1 MTALKDLAATAVGRG
16 RGRRKII
23 EALDAALAAEELP
36 PAAMGDLDTGLS
48 EDHGA
53 LVAWLSHLVARGDR
67 EALHLLYT
75 GEESPFHDALYVEDD
90 TAPAGTDELKP
101 SPALTAALRG
111 ASGLPV
117 FDPTAPQRVLDPARV
132 QAALAL
138 DLVDPQPD
146 EGRPAAALAWYRN
159 AGATPDL
166 PTGPW
171 TPAGLAHGD
180 ERLRRALERLVAA
193 AGGEAHTG
201 PVLAAALAL
210 CRLALG
216 RLPGTAR
223 NPVAVRVLFDA
234 GGVGGAGRLSL
245 TLLPGGP
252 RALVPDPETMP
263 LFTADDRFT
272 AAMARAWNA
281 AGKELSGTV
290 LWSLQGTALVRGNGV
305 ARHPSLHRIAGPSL
319 GAAFAVLLTETA
331 RVRQPSLRKGH
342 VGRWAVTLGRR
353 SVLSSR
359 VRPRNSVTADVTDD
373 GELVSVTGFRAKL
386 AAAHDYGVVVVAES
400 DGREARGAAG
410 ELPGIRQ
417 QIVAVPDVAKAARK
431 ARALSWKVI
440 GLQLLAIMLATAV
453 GFGTFAAVQAGRTE
467 EEKRQKQARALLN
480 DATAVQDSD
489 PALALRLALSAHRMS
504 PNEASRNSLLR
515 ILLET
520 RYRGEVAPVPG
531 TPGPKA
537 VAWTNGGRTLLTRD
551 GDRITVRDAAKR
563 TTVASLPVPAGAKV
577 REPQRELPPVLLA
590 LNPAGGAV
598 LIGTADHRAE
608 LWSFE
613 DPAHPRK
620 LAALPGNGQVLQAA
634 VGGDGRT
641 LAVLGPPTPL
651 GPPGSGGS
659 VSPEALTVYD
669 VGNPAE
675 PRATGQL
682 AAYPS
687 TSGNVVVD
695 LAVNRSGN
703 RVAVTDGRKTGVHD
717 TRAASL
723 PAVVT
728 IAATG
733 RTNPLT
739 DVAFDAREDGLLY
752 TATTRPNEVAPGNQ
766 FIDVWSFGPERGSDG
781 YRKEASLRGAS
792 QVVTGPRGGA
802 VALEDTGAL
811 LLYTETVLRMTTGR
825 AQRGGAEDGALFA
838 FSPDGNTLTVPA
850 DGGTLRFWDVSDR
863 AASPAATPLTQ
874 FREAA
879 FAARASV
886 LAVSQRIE
894 GTIRGEMETVLL
906 DTASGPP
913 FKRLATLPDPA
924 DLMGIDRD
932 ATRLAV
938 LRDGEISLWDVKDR
952 AHPRRLKAEFPLT
965 QDTAAG
971 AGGVAPLLVGPG
983 GTTVVAVREGS
994 AETLVWR
1001 VDADGD
1007 HAAPARRLAGATA
1020 APAQESPPPIEP
1032 MDDITPGDG
1041 EGPMD
1046 DIPPGDAEEPAATV
1060 SGGWTPGNIPGDG
1073 AWPEEYADVEP
1084 QSAPRTVADA
1094 TPAPGSDV
1102 PGSAALSPDG
1112 RTLVVTDSIK
1122 RRLAVWDVTDPAKA
1136 RVTRTID
1143 VPAGGGGPL
1152 LFSEDGD
1159 VVRSG
1164 RLGWRLTGSGGAEA
1178 VGELPLPKG
1187 AESMDVLVEGSW
1199 GALAVT
1205 SGPKRFTTWYVR
1217 AGMEPVALGTDA
1229 FPEVP
1234 HAFALPPGRLVLGYT
1249 GLLVRDVSHVVRTAA
1264 DPQAAACAATGGGLT
1279 RDELEA
1285 HAAGATWYPA
1295 CPA

>member
-90 TAPAGTDELKP
+90 TAPARADALKP

-146 EGRPAAALAWYRN
+146 EGRLATALAWYRN

-223 NPVAVRVLFDA
+223 TPVAVRVLFDA

-252 RALVPDPETMP
+252 RGLVPDPETMP

-272 AAMARAWNA
+272 AAMSRAWNA

-290 LWSLQGTALVRGNGV
+290 LWSLQGTALASGNGV

-504 PNEASRNSLLR
+504 PNGASRNSLLR

-590 LNPAGGAV
+590 LNPDGGAV

-620 LAALPGNGQVLQAA
+620 LAALPGDGQVLQAA

-641 LAVLGPPTPL
+641 LAVLGPPKPL

-675 PRATGQL
+675 PRVSGQL

-687 TSGNVVVD
+687 TSGNEVVD

-717 TRAASL
+717 TRAAGL

-728 IAATG
+728 I
-733 RTNPLT
+733 NPVGQLNPTT
-739 DVAFDAREDGLLY
+739 DVAFDAMVDDSLY
-752 TATTRPNEVAPGNQ
+752 TATTRPNVVNADNQ
-766 FIDVWSFGPERGSDG
+766 LIDLWRLGPERGSDG
-781 YRKEASLRGAS
+781 YWKEASLRGAS

-802 VALEDTGAL
+802 VALDDTGAIML
-811 LLYTETVLRMTTGR
+811 GSETVLRTTTGR
-825 AQRGGAEDGALFA
+825 VQRGAAEDGALFA
-838 FSPDGNTLTVPA
+838 FSPDGNRLAAPGE
-850 DGGTLRFWDVSDR
+850 GGMLRFWDVSDR
-863 AASPAATPLTQ
+863 ADSASATPLTQ

-886 LAVSQRIE
+886 LAVSQRIKD
-894 GTIRGEMETVLL
+894 TIRGEMETVLL

-932 ATRLAV
+932 ATRLAL
-938 LRDGEISLWDVKDR
+938 LRNGEISLWDVKDR
-952 AHPRRLKAEFPLT
+952 AHPRRLKAEFPLP
-965 QDTAAG
+965 QDVAPGT
-971 AGGVAPLLVGPG
+971 GGVTSLLVGPG
-983 GTTVVAVREGS
+983 GTTVVAVRAGS
-994 AETLVWR
+994 AGVLVWR
-1001 VDADGD
+1001 VDGDGD
-1007 HAAPARRLAGATA
+1007 HAAPARRLTGGTA
-1020 APAQESPPPIEP
+1020 APAQASPPPIEP
-1032 MDDITPGDG
+1032 MDDITPGDAEEPVDG
-1041 EGPMD
+1041 
-1046 DIPPGDAEEPAATV
+1046 IPPGDAEEPAATV
-1060 SGGWTPGNIPGDG
+1060 SGGWTPGAIPGDG
-1073 AWPEEYADVEP
+1073 AWPEEYEDVEP

-1094 TPAPGSDV
+1094 TPGPGSDV
-1102 PGSAALSPDG
+1102 PGGAALCPDG
-1112 RTLVVTDSIK
+1112 RTLVVTDGAN
-1122 RRLAVWDVTDPAKA
+1122 RLAVWDVTDPAKA

-1143 VPAGGGGPL
+1143 IPAGGGGVFL
-1152 LFSEDGD
+1152 SEDGD

-1164 RLGWRLTGSGGAEA
+1164 RLGWRLTGPGKAEA
-1178 VGELPLPKG
+1178 VDELPLPKG

-1199 GALAVT
+1199 GALAIT
-1205 SGPKRFTTWYVR
+1205 SGPKRFTTWFVR
-1217 AGMEPVALGTDA
+1217 AGMEPVALGTDV

-1249 GLLVRDVSHVVRTAA
+1249 GLLVRDVSHVVTTAA
-1264 DPQAAACAATGGGLT
+1264 DPKAAACAATGGGLT
-1279 RDELEA
+1279 RAELQERA
-1285 HAAGATWYPA
+1285 PGATWYPA